1 MDKYNIKSTLD
12 YLNQFESKIQYV
24 AVGHTH
30 FHTLKLTEFEI
41 ACRMADAKKACRFFR
56 RKFSQF
62 LYGKRAVK
70 KGQEIYTPLIISHL
84 EYKSNSKNSNPN
96 YTPLTI
102 SQSQSFTMHY
112 HFSFGNIPQCLTED
126 EVKMVFEHCW
136 VNMAHQSS
144 KSLWLQSARANNSN
158 WLNYSIKEK
167 YKGNDSA
174 WDFENTQIPF
184 MALN

>member
-1 MDKYNIKSTLD
+1 
-12 YLNQFESKIQYV
+12 
-24 AVGHTH
+24 
-30 FHTLKLTEFEI
+30 
-41 ACRMADAKKACRFFR
+41 
-56 RKFSQF
+56 
-62 LYGKRAVK
+62 
-70 KGQEIYTPLIISHL
+70 
-84 EYKSNSKNSNPN
+84 
-96 YTPLTI
+96 
-102 SQSQSFTMHY
+102 MHY

-136 VNMAHQSS
+136 VTMAKQSS